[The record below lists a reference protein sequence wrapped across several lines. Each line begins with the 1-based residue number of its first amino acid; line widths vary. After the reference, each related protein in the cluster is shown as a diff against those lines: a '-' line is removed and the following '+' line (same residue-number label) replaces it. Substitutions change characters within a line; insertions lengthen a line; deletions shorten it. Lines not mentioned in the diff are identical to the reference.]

1 MIKNYFK
8 IAWRNLSK
16 HKLHSFINIFGLSV
30 GVAVC
35 LLILFFISYEKSWDK
50 MHANAGRIYR
60 LNEVQDFPG
69 TAVQKVSITMYP
81 MGPAIK
87 DEYSQVENF
96 TRLFPSSQKLISNGD
111 KQLVFKKSF
120 WVDQS
125 FLDIFSFQVLAGNL
139 DAALTQ
145 PNSAVITENSAKQ
158 IFGAVDVVGKT
169 FLRDTIPFKVNAVLK
184 DIPEN
189 SHLQFDALFSLVTI
203 DGEEYS
209 NNWGGNFLATYLLLK
224 PGADPAELEK
234 QFPAFIAKHINPAF
248 VKNYEL
254 YLQPLREVHL
264 GSTDMTQDDWNFKV
278 FSGRT
283 VYVFI
288 ILTIIILVIAFV
300 NFINL
305 SIAASS
311 SRAKEVGI
319 KKTIGASKWGIA
331 LQFIGETIML
341 TTLAF
346 TLGLVI
352 SCLGLPFLNQITDRS
367 IQFEYFISPL
377 NFFFFYA
384 TAVFLGIVA
393 GLYPSFY
400 IASFR
405 TIRVLEGKAVE
416 AGKRFSLR
424 NVLVTGQFTI
434 AIILIIATLLVYN
447 QVNFMRNRDPGFN
460 KEQVVVLPV
469 SVQAMQKREA
479 LRNKLLGTAGVND
492 ISYSGQRLG
501 NNFGQG
507 YVKFETP
514 GGGIK
519 DGNVSFLRTDERY
532 IPLYQL
538 KVIKGSNFQGAATTI
553 EGQEYIINET
563 LAKQLGWDDPVGKS
577 FAQGG
582 LNTPLGKII
591 GVVNDFNFNS
601 LKTGIEPLCISN
613 LPLYNEI
620 SIKIALGNIQQSL
633 NNIKIAWDDIIK
645 DRPFEY
651 SFLDE
656 HFAKLYKT
664 ELQLSQVT
672 SIAAGLSIFIASLGI
687 LGLISIIIQQRTKEI
702 GVRKLLGASIGN
714 IIFLFSRRVILL
726 VLIASIVAFPVA
738 WWAMN
743 KWLED
748 FAYRIDIGWWVF
760 VVAGAAALMVA
771 LLTVSFQAIKA
782 AIANPVKS
790 LRTE

>member
-50 MHANAGRIYR
+50 MHANADRIYR

-69 TAVQKVSITMYP
+69 MAVQKVSLTMYP

-87 DEYSQVENF
+87 NEYSQVENF

-111 KQLVFKKSF
+111 KKFVFKNSF

-125 FLDIFSFQVLAGNL
+125 FLKIFNFPVIDGDIK
-139 DAALTQ
+139 AALAQ
-145 PNSAVITENSAKQ
+145 PNTAVLTENAAKQ
-158 IFGAVDVVGKT
+158 IFGDINVIGKT
-169 FLRDTIPFKVNAVLK
+169 FLRDTTPFTVNAVLK
-184 DIPEN
+184 NIPEN
-189 SHLQFDALFSLVTI
+189 SHLQFDALFSIITI
-203 DGEEYS
+203 DGEEYN

-224 PGADPAELEK
+224 PGTNAGELEK
-234 QFPAFIAKHINPAF
+234 QFPAFIAKHIDPKF
-248 VKNYEL
+248 VKNYKL
-254 YLQPLREVHL
+254 YLQPLHKTHL
-264 GSTDMTQDDWNFKV
+264 GSADMAFDEWNSKAFN
-278 FSGRT
+278 GAT
-283 VYVFI
+283 IYIFI
-288 ILTIIILVIAFV
+288 ALTIIILIIAFI

-319 KKTIGASKWGIA
+319 KKTIGVSKRSIA
-331 LQFIGETIML
+331 FQFIGETIML

-346 TLGLVI
+346 TLGLFF
-352 SCLGLPFLNQITDRS
+352 SFFALPFLNQLTDRS
-367 IQFEYFISPL
+367 IPFGYFISPL
-377 NFFFFYA
+377 NFFIFYV
-384 TAVFLGIVA
+384 TAILLGILA

-405 TIRVLEGKAVE
+405 AIKVLKGKAFE
-416 AGKRFSLR
+416 SNQNFSLR
-424 NVLVTGQFTI
+424 NILVTGQFAV
-434 AIILIIATLLVYN
+434 AIILIIATILVYK
-447 QVNFMRNRDPGFN
+447 QVNFLRNQDPGFN

-469 SVQAMQKREA
+469 SNQALEKKEILQ
-479 LRNKLLGTAGVND
+479 NKLFGTAGVKD
-492 ISYSGQRLG
+492 VSYSSQRLG
-501 NNFGQG
+501 NTFNQG

-514 GGGIK
+514 EGGIK
-519 DGNVSFLRTDERY
+519 EGNMAFLRTDERY
-532 IPLYQL
+532 IPLYEL
-538 KVIKGSNFQGAATTI
+538 KIIKGGNFQKNVTVNAA
-553 EGQEYIINET
+553 QSYIINES

-582 LNTPLGKII
+582 TGTPFGKII
-591 GVVNDFNFNS
+591 GVVKDFNFNS
-601 LKTGIEPLCISN
+601 LKTRIEPLCISN
-613 LPLYNEI
+613 VPFYNEI
-620 SIKIALGNIQQSL
+620 SIKITPGNVQQTL
-633 NNIKIAWDDIIK
+633 NNIKTAWDEIVK

-656 HFAKLYKT
+656 HFTKLYKT

-702 GVRKLLGASIGN
+702 GIRKLLGAGIGSI
-714 IIFLFSRRVILL
+714 IYIFSRRVIQL
-726 VLIASIVAFPVA
+726 VLIASIIAFPIA
-738 WWAMN
+738 WLGMN
-743 KWLED
+743 KWLQD
-748 FAYRIDIGWWVF
+748 FAYRIHISWWVF
-760 VVAGAAALMVA
+760 AVAGIAALLIA

-782 AIANPVKS
+782 AVANPVKS

>member
-16 HKLHSFINIFGLSV
+16 RKLHSFINIFGLSV

-35 LLILFFISYEKSWDK
+35 LLIIYFISYEKSWDK
-50 MHANAGRIYR
+50 MHAKAGRIYR

-69 TAVQKVSITMYP
+69 TAMQKVSLTMYP

-111 KQLVFKKSF
+111 KHLVFKKSF

-125 FLDIFSFQVLAGNL
+125 FLDIFSFPLLAGNL
-139 DAALTQ
+139 DVALTQ
-145 PNSAVITENSAKQ
+145 PNSAVITESSAKQ
-158 IFGAVDVVGKT
+158 IFGTVDVVGKT

-189 SHLQFDALFSLVTI
+189 SHLQFDALFSIVTI

-224 PGADPAELEK
+224 PGADPLEFEK

-248 VKNYEL
+248 VKNYKL
-254 YLQPLREVHL
+254 YLQPLQDVHL
-264 GSTDMTQDDWNFKV
+264 RSNDMTQDDWNSKV

-288 ILTIIILVIAFV
+288 VLTIIILLIAFV

-311 SRAKEVGI
+311 SRAKEVAI
-319 KKTIGASKWGIA
+319 KKTIGASKWSIA
-331 LQFIGETIML
+331 FQFIGETIML

-346 TLGLVI
+346 TLGLLI
-352 SCLGLPFLNQITDRS
+352 SVLGLPLLNQITDRS
-367 IQFEYFISPL
+367 IQLEYFISPL
-377 NFFFFYA
+377 NFFLFYV
-384 TAVFLGIVA
+384 TAVLLGILA

-416 AGKRFSLR
+416 ASKRFSLR

-434 AIILIIATLLVYN
+434 AIILIIATLSVYN
-447 QVNFMRNRDPGFN
+447 QVNYMRKQDPGFN
-460 KEQVVVLPV
+460 KEQVIVLPV
-469 SVQAMQKREA
+469 SVQAIQKKEA

-501 NNFGQG
+501 NNLGQG

-514 GGGIK
+514 GTGIK

-538 KVIKGSNFQGAATTI
+538 KVIKGSNFQGAATTV

-563 LAKQLGWDDPVGKS
+563 LAKQLGWDDPVGKG

-582 LNTPLGKII
+582 LNTPLGKIT
-591 GVVNDFNFNS
+591 GVVKDFNFNS
-601 LKTGIEPLCISN
+601 LKTRIEPLCISN

-620 SIKIALGNIQQSL
+620 SIRIIPGNVQQTL
-633 NNIKIAWDDIIK
+633 NNIKIAWDEIVK

-656 HFAKLYKT
+656 HFAELYKT

-702 GVRKLLGASIGN
+702 GIRKLLGASIAN
-714 IIFLFSRRVILL
+714 IIYIFSKRIILL
-726 VLIASIVAFPVA
+726 VLIASIIAFPIA

-748 FAYRIDIGWWVF
+748 FAYRIHIGWWVF
-760 VVAGAAALMVA
+760 VVAGAAALMIA
-771 LLTVSFQAIKA
+771 LLTISFQAIKA
-782 AIANPVKS
+782 AAANPVKS

>member
-8 IAWRNLSK
+8 IAWRNLAK

-35 LLILFFISYEKSWDK
+35 LLIIYFISYEKSWDK
-50 MHANAGRIYR
+50 MHVNAGRIFR

-69 TAVQKVSITMYP
+69 TAVQKVSLTMYP

-111 KQLVFKKSF
+111 KKLVFKKSL
-120 WVDQS
+120 WVDQA
-125 FLDIFSFQVLAGNL
+125 FMDIFDFPVIGG
-139 DAALTQ
+139 DVHTALMQ
-145 PNSAVITENSAKQ
+145 PNSAVLTENSARQ
-158 IFGAVDVVGKT
+158 IFGEVNVTGKV
-169 FLRDTIPFKVNAVLK
+169 FLRDTVPFKVNAVIK
-184 DIPEN
+184 NIPEN
-189 SHLQFDALFSLVTI
+189 SHLQFDALFSIITI
-203 DGEEYS
+203 DGEEYR

-224 PGADPAELEK
+224 PGADPQELGK

-288 ILTIIILVIAFV
+288 VLTIIILVIAFV

-319 KKTIGASKWGIA
+319 KKTIGASKWSIV

-341 TTLAF
+341 TMLAF
-346 TLGLVI
+346 TLGLMI
-352 SCLGLPFLNQITDRS
+352 STLGLPLLNQITDRS
-367 IQFEYFISPL
+367 IQLEYFISPL

-384 TAVFLGIVA
+384 TAVLLGILA

-416 AGKRFSLR
+416 ASKRFSLR

-479 LRNKLLGTAGVND
+479 LRNKLLSTTGVND

-514 GGGIK
+514 VGGIK

-563 LAKQLGWDDPVGKS
+563 LAKQLGWDDPVGKG

-582 LNTPLGKII
+582 LDTKLGKII
-591 GVVNDFNFNS
+591 AVVRDFNFNS
-601 LKTGIEPLCISN
+601 LKTKIEPLCVSN

-620 SIKIALGNIQQSL
+620 SIKIASGNIQQSL
-633 NNIKIAWDDIIK
+633 HNIKIAWDEIIK

-702 GVRKLLGASIGN
+702 GIRKLLGAGIGS
-714 IIFLFSRRVILL
+714 IIFLFSKRIILL
-726 VLIASIVAFPVA
+726 VLIASIIAFPVA
-738 WWAMN
+738 WWVMN
-743 KWLED
+743 KWLQG
-748 FAYRIDIGWWVF
+748 FAYRISMPWWVF
-760 VVAGAAALMVA
+760 IMAGILAALIA
-771 LLTVSFQAIKA
+771 LLTISFQSIRA

>member
-1 MIKNYFK
+1 MIINYLK

-16 HKLHSFINIFGLSV
+16 HKLHSFINIFGLSI

-35 LLILFFISYEKSWDK
+35 LLIVYFISYEKSWDK
-50 MHANAGRIYR
+50 IHAKAGRIYR
-60 LNEVQDFPG
+60 LNEIQDFPG

-125 FLDIFSFQVLAGNL
+125 FLDIFSFPLLAGTL

-158 IFGAVDVVGKT
+158 IFGATDVVGKT
-169 FLRDTIPFKVNAVLK
+169 FLRDTIPFKVNAILK

-203 DGEEYS
+203 HGEEYS

-224 PGADPAELEK
+224 PGADAAELEK
-234 QFPAFIAKHINPAF
+234 QFPAFIKKHINPAF

-254 YLQPLREVHL
+254 YLQPLREIHL

-288 ILTIIILVIAFV
+288 ILTIIILAIAFV

-319 KKTIGASKWGIA
+319 KKTIGASKWNIA

-346 TLGLVI
+346 TLGLFI
-352 SCLGLPFLNQITDRS
+352 SFLGLPFLNQITDRS
-367 IQFEYFISPL
+367 IQLENFITPL
-377 NFFFFYA
+377 NFFIYYII
-384 TAVFLGIVA
+384 AVVLGILA

-405 TIRVLEGKAVE
+405 TIRVLEGNTVVAS
-416 AGKRFSLR
+416 KRFSLR
-424 NVLVTGQFTI
+424 NILVTGQFTI

-447 QVNFMRNRDPGFN
+447 QVNFMRNRDTGFN

-479 LRNKLLGTAGVND
+479 LQNKLLGTTGVND

-514 GGGIK
+514 EGGIK

-538 KVIKGSNFQGAATTI
+538 KLTKGSNFKGVATAV
-553 EGQEYIINET
+553 EEQEYIINET
-563 LAKQLGWDDPVGKS
+563 LAKQLGWDDPLGKS

-591 GVVNDFNFNS
+591 GVVADFNFNS
-601 LKTGIEPLCISN
+601 LKTSIEPLCISN

-620 SIKIALGNIQQSL
+620 SIKIAPGNVQQSL
-633 NNIKIAWDDIIK
+633 SNIKTAWSEIIK

-656 HFAKLYKT
+656 HFEKLYKT

-687 LGLISIIIQQRTKEI
+687 LGLISITIRQRTKEI
-702 GVRKLLGASIGN
+702 GIRKLLGAGTWKIVLMFSIN
-714 IIFLFSRRVILL
+714 VIKL
-726 VLIASIVAFPVA
+726 VLVASIIAFPLA
-738 WWAMN
+738 WTGMN
-743 KWLED
+743 NWLQD
-748 FAYRIDIGWWVF
+748 FAYRINISWWVF
-760 VVAGAAALMVA
+760 LAAGSVA
-771 LLTVSFQAIKA
+771 LLIAILTVSFLVFKA
-782 AIANPVKS
+782 AIANPVNS